1 MRLRAS
7 PKTSINL
14 ERLILW
20 SNMIGHFPPSLSR
33 LERLGELDLLHNE
46 MSVDEQ
52 IWVRELLPDAT
63 LHFSEPCRCRFD
75 D

>member
-1 MRLRAS
+1 
-7 PKTSINL
+7 
-14 ERLILW
+14 
-20 SNMIGHFPPSLSR
+20 MIGHYPPSLSR
-33 LERLGELDLLHNE
+33 LEHLVELDLLHNE

-52 IWVRELLPDAT
+52 TWVQELLPNTT

>member
-1 MRLRAS
+1 
-7 PKTSINL
+7 
-14 ERLILW
+14 RLILW

>member
-1 MRLRAS
+1 M
-7 PKTSINL
+7 TNL

-20 SNMIGHFPPSLSR
+20 SNLIGHFPPSLSR
-33 LERLGELDLLHNE
+33 LERLSELDLLHNE

-52 IWVRELLPDAT
+52 TWVREILPNAK
-63 LHFSEPCRCRFD
+63 LHFSEPCQCRFD